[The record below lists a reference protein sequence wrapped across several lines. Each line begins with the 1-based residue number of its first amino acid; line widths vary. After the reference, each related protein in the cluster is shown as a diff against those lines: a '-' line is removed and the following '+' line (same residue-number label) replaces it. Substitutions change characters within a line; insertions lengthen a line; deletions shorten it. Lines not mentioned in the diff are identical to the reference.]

1 MRSISRRTKR
11 NVSSSV
17 LARSLPLASP
27 TRRARALRGIRRAVL
42 SKNQYVNGSGRE
54 EIAHNRHDE
63 HGRHPDTVHG
73 HRRSASD
80 PYVHS
85 LSPQRYTP
93 YPCRCCTEPS
103 ALRAYSARAV
113 RCPDSNTLT
122 TRHHCS
128 LALSVSLYAH
138 VLLTEGDLSA
148 DDLVL
153 QTKASRADVVRVLAG
168 NEGPLPCL
176 LFTFAGF
183 ACCRG
188 GSYCTA
194 NSVPVRDKGG
204 HRMCSVA
211 SVTTVPVST
220 S

>member
-27 TRRARALRGIRRAVL
+27 TRRARALRGIRPLIVKPILYLEASGTRSKRAL
-42 SKNQYVNGSGRE
+42 RN
-54 EIAHNRHDE
+54 AE
-63 HGRHPDTVHG
+63 HGRHPDAVHG

-103 ALRAYSARAV
+103 ALRAYSAHAV

-168 NEGPLPCL
+168 NERPSGLALHFRRFCML
-176 LFTFAGF
+176 SRRLVLYRKLG
-183 ACCRG
+183 
-188 GSYCTA
+188 
-194 NSVPVRDKGG
+194 
-204 HRMCSVA
+204 A
-211 SVTTVPVST
+211 SAR
-220 S
+220 